1 MSLLIQLRY
10 RIKAIDTIKKIT
22 HAMRLISMSSRSRL
36 KSKEEPLRSYIK
48 TSHDLL
54 ARLQVYAPEW
64 KNPILHPPADTPT
77 KQLII
82 LIGSQRGLC
91 GNFNTTLFHFFDRVL
106 TDQAHKDDQKIN
118 LIPIGKKA
126 INYLEENPR
135 IAIIQQYTELNA
147 RTIPAIAHELTEFIF
162 SQERPFTRVDVLS
175 NQLKTFFI
183 QKPHDTQLIPFESA
197 QADAQKKSA
206 EQDQYQW
213 DQSPSELLD
222 QLARST
228 IESELHYLLFESLLA
243 EHAARFI
250 SMDNATRNAQ
260 TLLEETQLQYNKL
273 RQAKITKELT
283 ELVSNI

>member
-22 HAMRLISMSSRSRL
+22 HAMRLISMSARSRL
-36 KSKEEPLRSYIK
+36 KSKEEPLRTYIK

-54 ARLQVYAPEW
+54 ARLQGFAPGW
-64 KNPILHPPADTPT
+64 KNPILHPPSDTPT

-82 LIGSQRGLC
+82 LIGAQRGLC
-91 GNFNTTLFHFFDRVL
+91 GNFNTTLFHFFEKIL
-106 TDQAHKDDQKIN
+106 TEQPYKNDQKIS

-126 INYLEENPR
+126 IGYLEENSR
-135 IAIIQQYTELNA
+135 VAVIQEYSELNA
-147 RTIPAIAHELTEFIF
+147 RTIPTIALEITNFIF
-162 SQERPFTRVDVLS
+162 SQPEPFTQVHVLS

-183 QKPHDTQLIPFESA
+183 QKPHDTQLIPFESVHT
-197 QADAQKKSA
+197 DSQKKSA
-206 EQDQYQW
+206 DQDQYQW
-213 DQSPSELLD
+213 DQSPTELLD